1 MLRNLDVEFRG
12 NGLPGELYSRL
23 VRNGA
28 VTHMKNM
35 CGPTP
40 ADVRSTTPSGWAAEA
55 AAAIGASAGE
65 RTAAPGA
72 RFPGDPGPLSMVPE
86 QPVPSSRA
94 VRTGRRRRSSYGSS
108 ATAVRNGCGA
118 AEHPSRGGS

>member
-35 CGPTP
+35 CAPTP
-40 ADVRSTTPSGWAAEA
+40 ADVRSATPRRAAEA

-65 RTAAPGA
+65 RIGALGA
-72 RFPGDPGPLSMVPE
+72 RFLGDPGPLSMVPE

-118 AEHPSRGGS
+118 AEHPSRRGL